1 MRCASPSTIA
11 VLPTPPFRRAPHCSS
26 LPQQDIHD
34 AGDLG
39 VATPHRLEI
48 AAARLRRDI
57 DADALQHVAGIE
69 ESFEG
74 VPHLSVALRK
84 CPYQAMIAS
93 PNTNATTAPTARNTP
108 NGTSRFFLI
117 DSG

>member
-1 MRCASPSTIA
+1 AGRKALRQTFHYRGLADAC
-11 VLPTPPFRRAPHCSS
+11 LPDERRIVHP

-39 VATPHRLEI
+39 VATPHRFEI

-69 ESFEG
+69 ESFER
-74 VPHLSVALRK
+74 VPHLSVASEKMPVPGNDRITEHELDDH
-84 CPYQAMIAS
+84 
-93 PNTNATTAPTARNTP
+93 TA
-108 NGTSRFFLI
+108 I
-117 DSG
+117 KK

>member
-1 MRCASPSTIA
+1 
-11 VLPTPPFRRAPHCSS
+11 

-57 DADALQHVAGIE
+57 DADALQHVA
-69 ESFEG
+69 ESKNPSKGF
-74 VPHLSVALRK
+74 PS
-84 CPYQAMIAS
+84 I
-93 PNTNATTAPTARNTP
+93 
-108 NGTSRFFLI
+108 SRL
-117 DSG
+117 